1 MKKSSLKDSIQFV
14 KGVGPKRFQLFRK
27 MNLETIE
34 DCLYFLPHRYEDRS
48 RVVNISELT
57 PDEVSTFQG
66 EIIHSGAT
74 PLGRR
79 RKIYEVL
86 IEDPTGTVQAKWYKF
101 NSKYM
106 EQKYAVGQKVVV
118 SGKPTHGRSA
128 FAGLEIIHPVVDTLS
143 GEDSD
148 SLETGRVVPIY
159 SITEGLHLKTLRK
172 IMKQVV
178 DNFAPATEEFF
189 PEDLRRRNDLM
200 DRSKAFAQAHFPDP
214 DVSGA
219 DLAAFK
225 TPAQRRLIF
234 EELFLILLG
243 LAFKKRLAGE
253 SSDGVPLKTRG
264 ETIRKFVRL
273 LSFDLTGAQKRVLTS
288 IMSDLENAR
297 PMNRLLHGDVGSGKT
312 LIAMVALL
320 TAVDNGFQGALM
332 APTELL
338 AEQHYLN
345 LHPFCQEIGVNLAL
359 ATGTLRPKDRK
370 NILESVEAGQ
380 VQIAVGT
387 HALFQKDVRFKN
399 LAVAVIDEQHRFG
412 VRQRE
417 TFGKKGPSPHVLV
430 MTATPIPRS
439 LAMVLYGN
447 MDVSVLDEMPP
458 GRKEIVT
465 KLFFQNR
472 RDQAYQFLR
481 GELEAG
487 RQAYVVAPLIE
498 ESALVEL
505 KNVQEIHQQLQR
517 DLFPERRVEIIHGKL
532 KKEDRQ
538 ELMAN
543 FKAGKIHILVATTVI
558 EVGVDVPNATIMIVE
573 HAERFGLAQLH
584 QLRGR
589 VGRGGHASHCLLVA
603 YPPVTEEG
611 KARLETM
618 VKSSDGFVI
627 AEKDLEI
634 RGPGDVMGAR
644 QSGLPSL
651 RVANLVRDVR
661 EIETARN
668 EVQTLIEQDPKL
680 EKPEHQK
687 LKQALFDVWGDGM
700 DLTNIL

>member
-1 MKKSSLKDSIQFV
+1 MKKSPLKDSIQFV

-48 RVVNISELT
+48 RIVNISELP

-66 EIIHSGAT
+66 EIIHSGVT

-86 IEDPTGTVQAKWYKF
+86 IEDKTGTVQGKWFKF
-101 NSKYM
+101 NLKYM
-106 EQKYAVGQKVVV
+106 EQKYPVGQKVVV
-118 SGKPTHGRSA
+118 SGKPTHGRGA

-189 PEDLRRRNDLM
+189 PEDFLQRNNLM
-200 DRSKAFAQAHFPDP
+200 DRPRAFAQAHFPESGA
-214 DVSGA
+214 SGA
-219 DLAAFK
+219 DLNDFK

-253 SSDGVPLKTRG
+253 GADGVSLKTRG
-264 ETIRKFVRL
+264 ETIRKFIQL

-288 IMSDLENAR
+288 IMSNLESAR

-312 LIAMVALL
+312 LIAMVSLL

-332 APTELL
+332 APTEIL
-338 AEQHYLN
+338 AEQHYFN
-345 LHPFCQEIGVNLAL
+345 LLPFCREIGVNLSL
-359 ATGTLRPKDRK
+359 TTGTLRPKDK
-370 NILESVEAGQ
+370 KIILESIESGE

-417 TFGKKGPSPHVLV
+417 TFGKKGPSPHILV

-458 GRKEIVT
+458 GRKEIKT
-465 KLFFQNR
+465 KLFYQNR
-472 RDQAYQFLR
+472 RDQAYEFLR

-498 ESALVEL
+498 ESAVVDL
-505 KNVQEIHQQLQR
+505 KTVQEIHQHLQK
-517 DLFPERRVEIIHGKL
+517 DLFPERRVETIHGKL

-543 FKAGKIHILVATTVI
+543 FKAGKIDILVATTVI

-603 YPPVTEEG
+603 YPPITEEG
-611 KARLETM
+611 KARLDIM
-618 VKSSDGFVI
+618 VQSSDGFVI

-651 RVANLVRDVR
+651 RIANLIRDVR

-668 EVQTLIEQDPKL
+668 EVQALIEQDPKL

-687 LKQALFDVWGDGM
+687 LKQALFDVWGAGM